1 MRSLRSET
9 AVVAIM
15 VWTKLAYLRF
25 PECFKPQLINGKW
38 HGPEVSS
45 RYRSL
50 LRKEFIKAGVPW
62 EFEPAKTTQRHPFDR
77 APKHSLLLREKA
89 ARVKK
94 ITKALEN
101 QDALI
106 SKYRQDFLNSRRL
119 AGTDYLVR
127 TALGSYI
134 KGGKQKADS

>member
-1 MRSLRSET
+1 
-9 AVVAIM
+9 M

-38 HGPEVSS
+38 RGAEVGS

-62 EFEPAKTTQRHPFDR
+62 EFEAAKTTQRHPFDR

-119 AGTDYLVR
+119 AGADYLVR

-134 KGGKQKADS
+134 KGGKHKGDS